1 MAKMAAAVTYFGCCP
16 RKGTTKKG
24 EGGGHR
30 WCIGA
35 PEQNGKRLLAEARGL
50 SAPPAIAEE
59 KNDGE
64 EKEESFW
71 IKV

>member
-1 MAKMAAAVTYFGCCP
+1 MLP
-16 RKGTTKKG
+16 QERHHKKRR
-24 EGGGHR
+24 GGGGAGGTHR
-30 WCIGA
+30 WRIGA